1 MKLTRVQKTEK
12 AKVLAEKLKA
22 APHLF
27 FTVYQGLK
35 FKELDELRAKLRPL
49 HCRYAVVKNSLVR
62 FALKNAGLEGP
73 DAKLLKGPVG
83 MVVADS
89 DDPVAPAR
97 VLAAFARQFPKLK
110 VKAAVVSQKW
120 MSPAECQHLSTLG
133 SRQEILGRAV
143 SVLYNVISQAVAVV
157 QAPTRDVLLVVKAL
171 EQKKQSESGAAAAS
185 KEQPAVPAKG

>member
-1 MKLTRVQKTEK
+1 MKLTKVEKTAK

-27 FTVYQGLK
+27 FTEYQGLK

-49 HCRYAVVKNSLVR
+49 RCRYAVIKNSLVR
-62 FALKNAGLEGP
+62 YALKNAGLEGP

-83 MVVADS
+83 MVVADT

-110 VKAAVVSQKW
+110 VKAGIVCRQW
-120 MSPAECQHLSTLG
+120 QTPAECQHLATLG
-133 SRQEILGRAV
+133 SRQELLGKAV

-171 EQKKQSESGAAAAS
+171 EQKKSESGAAAA
-185 KEQPAVPAKG
+185 